1 MVDLL
6 YCLINVFFFDI
17 LYYVIIIDTIIII
30 IIIIIIIVI
39 NTIII
44 IFLRIFF
51 KNVSKLFCGEFFET
65 YVILSVILFTIK
77 SPAAST
83 VFYDSF

>member
-17 LYYVIIIDTIIII
+17 LYYIIIIDTII

-51 KNVSKLFCGEFFET
+51 KNVSNLFCGEFFET

>member
-17 LYYVIIIDTIIII
+17 LYYVIIIDTII